1 MDGYKYG
8 DVTVTNLTVSSTRGT
23 LDLSKSFVSM
33 SIYESIFTPGI
44 IADIVVLDT
53 DDTLG
58 NLKLSGDEIVTVTMY
73 VLGSLTKNY
82 SFSLSHL
89 KDLAMTS
96 GQQKGKQYTLECVSD
111 EPMYAK
117 TNYVQKSY
125 NMLCSEIIK
134 DIHTNYLHSKKQ
146 LQIEDT
152 IGPQNIVIPHKSPFE
167 AIDFVRG
174 RSVSSKYN
182 SSSYVY
188 FENTVQGPQQ
198 YNFVTIESMFDL
210 SSTKDF
216 IQNSAINTDFYSRI
230 DNNIISYTV
239 PKQFNSIQKIALAG
253 PRKIST
259 MNFTSQEYQSNTVQ
273 TKDTNYKTGGSGTDT
288 SSSFISRFF
297 NALIPPQS
305 LLPVDIS
312 QRASTHIETAT
323 PNLQAYLSILSQNA
337 MKIKVV
343 GDTVLTAGIK
353 INCTIPNK
361 TGTADAGIDPLLSGD
376 FIVSRIH
383 HRIGMFQDTPRYTC
397 TMELLKGSY
406 SEAVQ

>member
-1 MDGYKYG
+1 
-8 DVTVTNLTVSSTRGT
+8 
-23 LDLSKSFVSM
+23 
-33 SIYESIFTPGI
+33 
-44 IADIVVLDT
+44 
-53 DDTLG
+53 
-58 NLKLSGDEIVTVTMY
+58 
-73 VLGSLTKNY
+73 
-82 SFSLSHL
+82 
-89 KDLAMTS
+89 
-96 GQQKGKQYTLECVSD
+96 
-111 EPMYAK
+111 
-117 TNYVQKSY
+117 
-125 NMLCSEIIK
+125 
-134 DIHTNYLHSKKQ
+134 
-146 LQIEDT
+146 
-152 IGPQNIVIPHKSPFE
+152 
-167 AIDFVRG
+167 
-174 RSVSSKYN
+174 
-182 SSSYVY
+182 
-188 FENTVQGPQQ
+188 
-198 YNFVTIESMFDL
+198 
-210 SSTKDF
+210 
-216 IQNSAINTDFYSRI
+216 
-230 DNNIISYTV
+230 
-239 PKQFNSIQKIALAG
+239 
-253 PRKIST
+253 